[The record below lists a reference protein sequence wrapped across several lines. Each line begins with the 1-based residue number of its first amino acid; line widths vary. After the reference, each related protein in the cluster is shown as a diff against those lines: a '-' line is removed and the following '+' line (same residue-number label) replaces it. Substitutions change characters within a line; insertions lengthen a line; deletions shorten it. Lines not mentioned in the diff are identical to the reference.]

1 MNKGK
6 ILFIDTVHPVLNTR
20 LEAMGF
26 HCIDGS
32 EYNMDRIFEILP
44 ECNGIVIRS
53 RVKIDK
59 PFLEKAT
66 SLKFIARAGA
76 GMENIDVE
84 YATARGIACINAPE
98 ANCNA
103 VAEHALGMLLA
114 LMNRLAVADRE
125 VRNGIWKREEN
136 RGYELSGKTVGIIG
150 FGRNGSA
157 FAEKLQGFNC
167 TILAHDPY
175 VKIDKNRFPLVIQS
189 EYPEIFAQCDVISLH
204 VPLTGETR
212 GLVNREFLSLFQKPI
227 WLVNT
232 ARGQVVK
239 TADLVEALRENRV
252 MGAALDVLEYESLSF
267 ESLQRDQLPE
277 PYRFLTTSD
286 RVLLSPHIAGWTHES
301 HRKIS
306 EVLGEKIVRLYQLS
320 SLDK

>member
-1 MNKGK
+1 MV
-6 ILFIDTVHPVLNTR
+6 LFIDTVHPALNHR
-20 LEAMGF
+20 LDAMGF
-26 HCIDGS
+26 HCVDGS
-32 EYNMDRIFEILP
+32 AFNMDRIFEILP
-44 ECNGIVIRS
+44 ECKGIVIRS

-59 PFLEKAT
+59 SFLDKAT

-84 YATARGIACINAPE
+84 AATSRGIACINAPE

-157 FAEKLQGFNC
+157 FAEKLQGFHC

-175 VKIDKNRFPLVIQS
+175 IKMDANRFPEVIQCD
-189 EYPEIFAQCDVISLH
+189 YPKIFAQCDVISLH

-212 GLVNREFLSLFQKPI
+212 QLVNREFFSNFKKPI

-232 ARGQVVK
+232 SRGPVVN
-239 TADLVEALRENRV
+239 TSDLVEALRENRL

-267 ESLQRDQLPE
+267 ESLQKEQLPE
-277 PYRFLTTSD
+277 PFRYLTSSD

-306 EVLGEKIVRLYQLS
+306 EVLGEKIGRLG
-320 SLDK
+320 

>member
-1 MNKGK
+1 MGK
-6 ILFIDTVHPVLNTR
+6 VLFIDTVHPVLNTR

-26 HCIDGS
+26 RCVDGS
-32 EYNMDRIFEILP
+32 TLNINQIYESLP
-44 ECNGIVIRS
+44 DCAGIVIRS

-59 PFLEKAT
+59 PFIDKAT

-84 YATARGIACINAPE
+84 AATARGIACINAPE

-157 FAEKLQGFNC
+157 FAEKLQGFHC

-189 EYPEIFAQCDVISLH
+189 EYPEIFTQCDVVSLH

-212 GLVNREFLSLFQKPI
+212 QLVNREFLSSFKKPF

-232 ARGQVVK
+232 SRGPVVN
-239 TADLVEALRENRV
+239 TSDLVVALRENRV

-277 PYRFLTTSD
+277 PFRFLTTSEL
-286 RVLLSPHIAGWTHES
+286 VLLSPHIAGWTHES

-306 EVLGEKIVRLYQLS
+306 EVLGDKIGRLG
-320 SLDK
+320 